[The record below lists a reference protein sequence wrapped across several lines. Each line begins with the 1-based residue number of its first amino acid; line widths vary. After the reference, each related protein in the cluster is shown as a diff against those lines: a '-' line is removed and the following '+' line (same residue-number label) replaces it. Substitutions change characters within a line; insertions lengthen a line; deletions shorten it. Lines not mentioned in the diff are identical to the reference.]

1 MPVNTPSSA
10 YTESAPRVKRV
21 RDCAEGQDAV
31 KDAGTLY
38 LPQLSGQ
45 DDYEYDAYKNRGYVI
60 PVVKPTASALTG
72 AIMRKAPSSELPENL
87 EYLIE
92 NSDGEGKDLSILAS
106 DSCSELMLAG
116 RYGYLGETLESGV
129 AIKAY
134 SRESIINWSDDYIVL
149 SQNYMVQDPKDKF
162 KQVSKVEYLELTFD
176 ENGLY
181 IQNIWREGNGK
192 KYGIDSTLE
201 PSINGTR
208 LDKLPFE
215 FINTMDATPILTD
228 PALLHLSDV
237 NLDQYRLS
245 TDLRHGLHWTALP
258 TLFLF
263 GEVTDSKGKQVK
275 IAVGAGTSN
284 HIQDSE
290 ARVELLEF
298 TGAGLS
304 AISAAIDE
312 DIETMGSIGARLLVG
327 KSSGVKAT
335 ETVKI
340 EQSGETAT
348 LSTIAQSVENGI
360 TNILKTLAEW
370 SGMSGDIVYSLNK
383 DFIDA
388 TLSPQELSVYLQAL
402 QSEAISQETFLN
414 LLHRGELLPK
424 GISVE
429 DEIALLDAGGS
440 DFNDDTING

>member
-1 MPVNTPSSA
+1 MPVNTPSQA
-10 YTESAPRVKRV
+10 YAESIKRVKRV

-31 KDAGTLY
+31 KDEGILY

-45 DDYEYDAYKNRGYVI
+45 TQEEYDAYKSRGYLL

-72 AIMRKAPSSELPENL
+72 AIMRKKPDHDLPANL
-87 EYLIE
+87 EYLIGD
-92 NSDGEGKDLSILAS
+92 SDGSGKDLSVLAS
-106 DSCSELMLAG
+106 DSVSELMLAG
-116 RYGYLGETLESGV
+116 RYGYLGEPLKVGMG
-129 AIKAY
+129 IKTY
-134 SRESIINWSDDYIVL
+134 NRESIINWSDTYIVL
-149 SQNYMVQDPKDKF
+149 SQSYMIQDSKDKF

-181 IQNIWREGNGK
+181 IQNIWREGKGK
-192 KYGIDSTLE
+192 KWGIVDVIE
-201 PSINGTR
+201 PAVNGVR
-208 LDKLPFE
+208 LD
-215 FINTMDATPILTD
+215 NTMDATPALTD

-263 GEVTDSKGKQVK
+263 GDITDSKGNRVQ
-275 IAVGAGTSN
+275 ISVGAGSSN
-284 HIQDSE
+284 HIQDNE
-290 ARVELLEF
+290 ASVELLEF
-298 TGAGLS
+298 TGAGLGS
-304 AISAAIDE
+304 IKSAIDE
-312 DIETMGSIGARLLVG
+312 DIETMGSIGARLLIG
-327 KSSGVKAT
+327 KTNGVKAT

-360 TNILKTLAEW
+360 TMILKILAEW
-370 SGMSGDIVYSLNK
+370 SGISGEIVYQLNK

-388 TLSPQELSVYLQAL
+388 TLTPQELSAYLQAR
-402 QSEAISQETFLN
+402 QSQEISQETFLG

-424 GISVE
+424 GVTVE

-440 DFNDDTING
+440 DFND